1 MQVPK
6 LPVAEFVERAISWAH
21 VNLEMPFRAIS
32 AVILGLE
39 SSLRVVLLAIPPLAL
54 IGALALVVWGLGGA
68 RPAVFSALGLLLLWD
83 LRLWQAAMETL
94 SLVVVASAL
103 SLLIGIPAGIL
114 VAESRT
120 ARAVATPILDYMQ
133 ATPSFVYLIPNVLFF
148 GLGTVPG
155 VLSTMMFALPPP
167 VRITA
172 LGIQLVDREVVEA
185 GEAFGCSRWQ
195 ILRKIKLPLAV
206 RSILLGVNQ
215 CVLMA
220 LSLVVIA
227 SLIGARG
234 LGTEVI
240 QAITRVEI
248 SSGVEAGV
256 AVVVLA
262 MILDRMTRGVV
273 RERPGRGW
281 L

>member
-6 LPVAEFVERAISWAH
+6 LPIAEFVERAISWAH
-21 VNLEMPFRAIS
+21 VNLEIPFRAIS

-54 IGALALVVWGLGGA
+54 IGALALVVWCLGGA
-68 RPAVFSALGLLLLWD
+68 RPAIFSALGLLLLWD

-120 ARAVATPILDYMQ
+120 VRAVATPILDYMQ

-155 VLSTMMFALPPP
+155 VLATMMFALPPP

-172 LGIQLVDREVVEA
+172 LGIRLVDREVVEA

-240 QAITRVEI
+240 QAITRVEV